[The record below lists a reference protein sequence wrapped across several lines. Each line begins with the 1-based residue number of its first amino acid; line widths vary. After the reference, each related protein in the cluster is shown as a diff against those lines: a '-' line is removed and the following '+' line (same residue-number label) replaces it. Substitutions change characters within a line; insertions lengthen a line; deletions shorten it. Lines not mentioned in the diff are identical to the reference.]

1 VLLLLGLLCS
11 YLMLSCGW
19 LLVDS
24 EYCTYAIMIY
34 LVVVRL
40 LIDYGEEGGRVV
52 VLICRLVLGYY
63 RY

>member
-19 LLVDS
+19 LLVDP
-24 EYCTYAIMIY
+24 EYCTCAIMIY

-40 LIDYGEEGGRVV
+40 LIGYSKEGGRVV
-52 VLICRLVLGYY
+52 VLICRLVLGCY

>member
-11 YLMLSCGW
+11 CPVLSCGW
-19 LLVDS
+19 LLVDP

-40 LIDYGEEGGRVV
+40 LIGYGEEGGRVV
-52 VLICRLVLGYY
+52 VLICRLVLECY